1 LQNPLPSIQPT
12 QPAKTLTS
20 QQCARRCAELAAD
33 RRAEDIIILDL
44 RKLSGVAD
52 FFVIATGGADV
63 QLRGISDRIE
73 EGLSESGQEIW
84 HREGYENGQ
93 WIVLDYVDVVCHL
106 FLKEK
111 RNFYQLERLWG
122 DAPRTTYDE

>member
-1 LQNPLPSIQPT
+1 MHKPLPSIQHPE
-12 QPAKTLTS
+12 PAKQLSS

-52 FFVIATGGADV
+52 YFVIATGRADV
-63 QLRGISDRIE
+63 QLRAISDSIE
-73 EGLSESGQEIW
+73 EGLTAHGEKAW

-111 RNFYQLERLWG
+111 RDFYQLERLWG

>member
-1 LQNPLPSIQPT
+1 M
-12 QPAKTLTS
+12 
-20 QQCARRCAELAAD
+20 AAD

-44 RKLSGVAD
+44 RKLSSVAD
-52 FFVIATGGADV
+52 FFVIATATADT
-63 QLRGISDRIE
+63 QLRAVSDRIE
-73 EGLSESGQEIW
+73 EGLTEQGEDAW

-111 RNFYQLERLWG
+111 RDFYQLERLWG
-122 DAPRTTYDE
+122 DAPRTTFDS

>member
-1 LQNPLPSIQPT
+1 M
-12 QPAKTLTS
+12 
-20 QQCARRCAELAAD
+20 AD
-33 RRAEDIIILDL
+33 Y
-44 RKLSGVAD
+44 
-52 FFVIATGGADV
+52 FVIASATADV
-63 QLRGISDRIE
+63 QVRAISDRIE
-73 EGLSESGQEIW
+73 EGLSEAGEDVW

-111 RNFYQLERLWG
+111 RDFYQLERLWG